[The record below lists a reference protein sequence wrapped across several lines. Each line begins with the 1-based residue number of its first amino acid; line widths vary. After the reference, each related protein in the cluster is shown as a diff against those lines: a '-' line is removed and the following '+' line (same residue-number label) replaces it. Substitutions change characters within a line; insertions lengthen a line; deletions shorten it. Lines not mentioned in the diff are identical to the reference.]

1 MINGFDYMGMHDK
14 ASMTDRQT
22 NKQKTKEGM
31 LVSVIVPVYNVDEYI
46 RECIDSLL
54 SQTYSNIEIILV
66 DDGSTDNSGSICEEY
81 AKEDSRVIVI
91 HKENGGLSSARNA
104 GMEIMRGDYCCFVDS
119 DDAVAVTFIDH
130 MIGLIHMS
138 GADFSA
144 CSYTRD
150 LNEMGAASSQGL
162 IEADAHKA
170 LEFIFSEK
178 TMTTSAWGK
187 LYRADLWTDIRFPE
201 GYIYE
206 DYATVYKVIMRCEKI
221 IIAPEKLVFY
231 RPNPESITGTGF
243 YEKRMQYFEISDELR
258 PVIEKTFP
266 DLLTYV
272 DNRTVR
278 YAISYYRQIAAS
290 GYKNEE
296 TTNYLKRKIKT
307 GITQYLRS
315 GYSPLSKAYG
325 ILIIISPR
333 VAALLFSNR

>member
-1 MINGFDYMGMHDK
+1 MADIL
-14 ASMTDRQT
+14 T
-22 NKQKTKEGM
+22 NRAKVNDNANEDA
-31 LVSVIVPVYNVDEYI
+31 LVTVIVPVYNVEEYI
-46 RECIDSLL
+46 RECVDSLL
-54 SQTYSNIEIILV
+54 TQTYSNIEIILV

-104 GMEIMRGDYCCFVDS
+104 GMEIMRGKYCCFVDS
-119 DDAVAVTFIDH
+119 DDAVAVTFIDY

-144 CSYTRD
+144 CSYTREF
-150 LNEMGAASSQGL
+150 NEMGNTSSQGL

-187 LYRADLWTDIRFPE
+187 LYRADLWADIRFPE

-206 DYATVYKVIMRCEKI
+206 DYATVYKVIMKCEKI

-243 YEKRMQYFEISDELR
+243 YVKRMQYFEISDELR
-258 PVIEKTFP
+258 PVIKKTFP

-278 YAISYYRQIAAS
+278 YAISYYRQIAVS
-290 GYKNEE
+290 GYKDEE
-296 TTNYLKRKIKT
+296 TTNYLRRKIKT

-315 GYSPLSKAYG
+315 DYSPLSKAYG

-333 VAALLFSNR
+333 AATLLFSKR